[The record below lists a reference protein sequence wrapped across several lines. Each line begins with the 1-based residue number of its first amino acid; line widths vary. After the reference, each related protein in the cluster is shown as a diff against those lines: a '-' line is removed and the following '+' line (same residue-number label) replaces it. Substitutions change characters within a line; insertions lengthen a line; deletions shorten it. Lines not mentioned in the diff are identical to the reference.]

1 MWEVHMQGEVP
12 QELVP
17 DGEVDPDGS
26 RDFVQ
31 KGHRSSGEL
40 IASKGARL
48 VREGA
53 VGNVPRG
60 NALAAYFTFFV
71 CDPFTPNSVRR
82 GRVGTLFFER

>member
-1 MWEVHMQGEVP
+1 MQGEVP

-60 NALAAYFTFFV
+60 NALAAYFSFLVRKIPTGLQDFF
-71 CDPFTPNSVRR
+71 PRR
-82 GRVGTLFFER
+82 KILAY